1 MLRDDAA
8 GIAQTL
14 LGFRGDQVANFATMF
29 QFVQNQ
35 LEMGPIRPWFL
46 LQEDSLVRTAIG
58 DERIEIPADFIAE
71 CDELPLRYRPDDYP
85 TDDEVQLRKDS
96 YELLKKNFA
105 PSTILPGV
113 TQQIPQ
119 AYARVG
125 YYFRIFPLPDANYA
139 IRLIYYAKD
148 TVLSSNIENKWLK
161 WSPDI
166 LIGKAGKLLAT
177 GLRDAGAYGEFAKME
192 AAGMDRL
199 LRENEEQKVV
209 NTTPQM
215 GGPHWA
221 HAVPGMLPPGV
232 SPDEIDDGH

>member
-8 GIAQTL
+8 GIVQTL
-14 LGFRGDQVANFATMF
+14 LGFRTDQLANIATMM

-46 LQEDSLVRTAIG
+46 LQEDSLVRTTIG

-85 TDDEVQLRKDS
+85 TEDEVQLRKDA
-96 YELLKKNFA
+96 YDLLKRNFK
-105 PSTILPGV
+105 PSAILTGSK
-113 TQQIPQ
+113 QIPQ

-125 YYFRIFPLPDANYA
+125 YYFRIFPTPDNNYA
-139 IRLIYYAKD
+139 IRLIYYARD
-148 TVLSSNIENKWLK
+148 SVLTSNVENKWLK

-166 LIGKAGKLLAT
+166 LIGRAGKLLAT
-177 GLRDAGAYGEFAKME
+177 GLRDAGAYGEFVKME
-192 AAGMDRL
+192 AAGQDRL
-199 LRENEEQKVV
+199 LRENEEQKHV

-215 GGPHWA
+215 GGVVWA
-221 HAVPGMLPPGV
+221 KAGVGLPPAGV
-232 SPDEIDDGH
+232 SDAEIDDGH